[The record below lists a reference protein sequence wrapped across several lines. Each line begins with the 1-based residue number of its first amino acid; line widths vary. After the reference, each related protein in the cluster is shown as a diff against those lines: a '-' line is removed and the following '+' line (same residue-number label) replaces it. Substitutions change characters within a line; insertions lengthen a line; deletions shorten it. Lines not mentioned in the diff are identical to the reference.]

1 LKGRDGGTLRVDR
14 KGRPPEHIKRPALTF
29 GLAIQPAVLRA
40 LTDQPGFR
48 GRGLL
53 ARFLWVLPTS
63 YVRWRDINPPPAGQ
77 TVVETYATRL
87 GAVVEHLAEWADPAV
102 LTPGYGAHDTL
113 VAWAGE
119 LEPRL
124 RPTGDLVVIRDW
136 VAKLVGQTARL
147 AALLHLAEPGQGAV
161 RRQVAVAHTNAAV
174 ALGRYF
180 LAHP

>member
-1 LKGRDGGTLRVDR
+1 VRSSSTSPSG
-14 KGRPPEHIKRPALTF
+14 LT
-29 GLAIQPAVLRA
+29 
-40 LTDQPGFR
+40 
-48 GRGLL
+48 
-53 ARFLWVLPTS
+53 
-63 YVRWRDINPPPAGQ
+63 
-77 TVVETYATRL
+77 
-87 GAVVEHLAEWADPAV
+87 V